1 MFTALLHLEGIRLRK
16 RYSVWFMFI
25 LSLFIGIG
33 ISLIILKIQ
42 NSLVASEEIHS
53 FEQNMGVGIQDFLLG
68 LLGTDISSIA
78 GKALWCRN
86 FYIIPLLLIFIASD
100 ISDLRSQKL
109 LREMICQPITRK
121 EIYASKILFLSG
133 LSILSLLCTILPTI
147 SIASLYLEE
156 WGAWKDLLGGIF
168 LCFVRDLTI
177 FGLVFA
183 LTTKVKVSTSGGTTL
198 LVLFLLLIENI
209 IRYTLYFILS
219 LDQNTKELGEF
230 LFHIMPGYA
239 LSSWSLWSTQW
250 SLSPIISLCVIC
262 VVLHAIALYT
272 FDRQDI

>member
-1 MFTALLHLEGIRLRK
+1 MFTALLHLEGSRLQK

-25 LSLFIGIG
+25 LSLIIGIG
-33 ISLIILKIQ
+33 ISVIIFKIQ
-42 NSLVASEEIHS
+42 DTLVASEDIHNLEKS
-53 FEQNMGVGIQDFLLG
+53 MGVGIQDFLLG
-68 LLGTDISSIA
+68 VLGTDISSIA

-86 FYIIPLLLIFIASD
+86 FYVIPLLLIFIAAD

-121 EIYASKILFLSG
+121 EIYIGKMLFLCA
-133 LSILSLLCTILPTI
+133 LSLISLICTLLPTI
-147 SIASLYLEE
+147 SIAALYLEE

-168 LCFVRDLTI
+168 LCFVRDVTI
-177 FGLVFA
+177 FGLVFTLA
-183 LTTKVKVSTSGGTTL
+183 TKVKISSSGGTTL

-219 LDQNTKELGEF
+219 LDQSTKDIGEF

-250 SLSPIISLCVIC
+250 SLPPIISLCVIC
-262 VVLHAIALYT
+262 IVLHSFALYT
-272 FDRQDI
+272 FERQDI